1 MISPPHPLAPARAS
15 SPRWVAV
22 VNLLNSIVGAGIL
35 SLPYAFRE
43 CGYVAGIA
51 MQLAFGLITYYGIRL
66 LLTSLEFAPGV
77 RSSEDLSDRALGRP
91 GWYFYNLSTA
101 VNCTGACLGYI
112 IVIGDIPWSKGRLG
126 GATADHHRL
135 I

>member
-43 CGYVAGIA
+43 CGYAAGA
-51 MQLAFGLITYYGIRL
+51 LMQLAFGLTTYYGIR
-66 LLTSLEFAPGV
+66 P
-77 RSSEDLSDRALGRP
+77 RSQTVGPLSP
-91 GWYFYNLSTA
+91 LSPSH
-101 VNCTGACLGYI
+101 GLFRG
-112 IVIGDIPWSKGRLG
+112 
-126 GATADHHRL
+126 
-135 I
+135 